1 MGRVKILWSTWLM
14 ILSPEGQ
21 ALGRDQGQMCIL
33 GIRGTESYG
42 N

>member
-1 MGRVKILWSTWLM
+1 MGRGKILWSIWLM

-21 ALGRDQGQMCIL
+21 ALGRDQGQMCTL

>member
-1 MGRVKILWSTWLM
+1 MGKGKIMWSTWLM

-21 ALGRDQGQMCIL
+21 TLGRDQGQMCTL